1 MVDKR
6 KNKGQQGFGLA
17 ELLIVLLIIS
27 IIVVLA
33 LPQIISSRRLFRF
46 SGMQRQMVAT
56 LRDTRQEAMSQRNL
70 FAGDDW
76 IIWERCQ
83 LVYRANSWAKA
94 YDIPKLVSLAEVEAV
109 ESLAVGHVDYASKL
123 TLYVAELI
131 YGQRMPL

>member
-1 MVDKR
+1 MIMKYTLWTQMDDCR
-6 KNKGQQGFGLA
+6 IN
-17 ELLIVLLIIS
+17 LLKHLK
-27 IIVVLA
+27 
-33 LPQIISSRRLFRF
+33 
-46 SGMQRQMVAT
+46 
-56 LRDTRQEAMSQRNL
+56 EAMSQRNL

-94 YDIPKLVSLAEVEAV
+94 YDIPELVSLAEVEAV